1 MANKTIITII
11 TTALFAFVTKSSAQ
25 NLKHSD
31 PQVETAVAATE
42 AEATKVAEKA
52 VAVEAAE
59 TKETVETAAKTIE
72 LTLADALQILNA
84 NNNTI
89 KQADNAVEMAK
100 ATNQKLNA
108 LWFPHLS
115 VSGMY
120 AHMSQNIESRN
131 NMGKLISE
139 DGNVLTPIKE
149 ALGGSLPTSQELAGI
164 LGKLF
169 PHLGQEQIIGIIQKV
184 GTTINEFASALSAST
199 LTVPIIDKNV
209 ASMDVMASWPVFTGG
224 KRIYSSKIGKLM
236 IEQAENL
243 KDLTYDNQ
251 ALLLINAYYT
261 LKLSMHVVEVKE
273 ENVKTMTLLY
283 NDALKLKDAGMIN
296 RAELLTAQVAAE
308 NAAREL
314 ENAKNSVSVVDKAIK
329 NLLKID
335 DSTARIS
342 LINPVTDYA
351 NTTNLLPDEEY
362 FNNLV
367 YQNSKALKAIEL
379 KKSSLKNQRKI
390 AASGYMP
397 NAAVFAKQNLYSY
410 HLPGYISPKTVL
422 GAGLSWNLFDGLSR
436 EANIKLADKAI
447 TEAEI
452 TKDKT
457 YDQITLGVRNYLT
470 QAEDAMYN
478 LKTLETTLQLC
489 NELIEIRQKSFKEGM
504 STANDVVTAQTSLSN
519 AKLATSLAKYQ
530 YSVSLANLMVLCG
543 IGYEF
548 VENVN

>member
-1 MANKTIITII
+1 MAKKTVITII
-11 TTALFAFVTKSSAQ
+11 TTALLAFVTKGSAQ
-25 NLKHSD
+25 NFKHSD
-31 PQVETAVAATE
+31 PQVETAVT
-42 AEATKVAEKA
+42 AELTKTKKVAETVKA
-52 VAVEAAE
+52 
-59 TKETVETAAKTIE
+59 TETVDAAAKTIE

-84 NNNTI
+84 HNNTI

-115 VSGMY
+115 ASGMY

-164 LGKLF
+164 LEKLF

-224 KRIYSSKIGKLM
+224 KRIFSSKIGKLM

-243 KDLTYDNQ
+243 RDLTYDNQ
-251 ALLLINAYYT
+251 TLLLINAYYT

-296 RAELLTAQVAAE
+296 KAELLTAQVAAE
-308 NAAREL
+308 NAAREF
-314 ENAKNSVSVVDKAIK
+314 ESAKNSVSVVDKAIK

-367 YQNSKALKAIEL
+367 HQNSKALKAIEL

-397 NAAVFAKQNLYSY
+397 NVAVFAKQNLYSY

-457 YDQITLGVRNYLT
+457 YDQITLGVRSYLT

-478 LKTLETTLQLC
+478 LKTLQTTLQLC

-504 STANDVVTAQTSLSN
+504 STANDVVTAQTALSN

-530 YSVSLANLMVLCG
+530 YSVSLANLMVICG

-548 VENVN
+548 VESVN

>member
-1 MANKTIITII
+1 MFIKRYIAL
-11 TTALFAFVTKSSAQ
+11 TTATLLSVTVVGNA
-25 NLKHSD
+25 HI
-31 PQVETAVAATE
+31 TE
-42 AEATKVAEKA
+42 KDNKIEYNN
-52 VAVEAAE
+52 
-59 TKETVETAAKTIE
+59 IE
-72 LTLADALQILNA
+72 LTLSDALQILNA

-115 VSGMY
+115 ASGMY

-164 LGKLF
+164 LEKLF

-224 KRIYSSKIGKLM
+224 KRIYSSKIGKQM

-243 KDLTYDNQ
+243 RDLTYDNQ
-251 ALLLINAYYT
+251 TLLLINAYYT

-296 RAELLTAQVAAE
+296 KAELLTAQVAAE
-308 NAAREL
+308 NASREL
-314 ENAKNSVSVVDKAIK
+314 ESAKNSVSVVDKAIK

-335 DSTARIS
+335 DSTARVS

-397 NAAVFAKQNLYSY
+397 NVAVFAKQNLYSY

-548 VENVN
+548 VESVN

>member
-1 MANKTIITII
+1 MAKKTVITII
-11 TTALFAFVTKSSAQ
+11 TTALLAFVTKGSAQ
-25 NLKHSD
+25 NFKHSD
-31 PQVETAVAATE
+31 PQVETAVT
-42 AEATKVAEKA
+42 AELTKTKKVAETVKA
-52 VAVEAAE
+52 
-59 TKETVETAAKTIE
+59 TETVDAAAKTIE

-84 NNNTI
+84 HNNTI

-115 VSGMY
+115 ASGMY

-164 LGKLF
+164 LEKLF

-224 KRIYSSKIGKLM
+224 KRIFSSKIGKLM

-243 KDLTYDNQ
+243 RDLTYDNQ
-251 ALLLINAYYT
+251 TLLLINAYYT

-296 RAELLTAQVAAE
+296 KAELLTAQVAAE
-308 NAAREL
+308 NAAREF
-314 ENAKNSVSVVDKAIK
+314 ESAKNSVSVVDKAIK

-367 YQNSKALKAIEL
+367 HQNSKALKAIEL

-397 NAAVFAKQNLYSY
+397 NVAVFAKQNLYSY
-410 HLPGYISPKTVL
+410 HMPGYISPKTVL

-470 QAEDAMYN
+470 QAEDAVYN
-478 LKTLETTLQLC
+478 LKTLQTTLQLC
-489 NELIEIRQKSFKEGM
+489 NELIEIRKKSFKEGM
-504 STANDVVTAQTSLSN
+504 STANDVVTAQTALSN

-530 YSVSLANLMVLCG
+530 YSVSLANLMVICG

-548 VENVN
+548 VESVN

>member
-1 MANKTIITII
+1 MLIKRYIAL
-11 TTALFAFVTKSSAQ
+11 TTATLLSVTVVGNA
-25 NLKHSD
+25 HI
-31 PQVETAVAATE
+31 TE
-42 AEATKVAEKA
+42 KDNKIEYNN
-52 VAVEAAE
+52 
-59 TKETVETAAKTIE
+59 IE
-72 LTLADALQILNA
+72 LTLSDALQILNA
-84 NNNTI
+84 HNNTI

-115 VSGMY
+115 ASGMY

-164 LGKLF
+164 LEKLF

-224 KRIYSSKIGKLM
+224 KRIFSSKIGKLM

-243 KDLTYDNQ
+243 RDLTYDNQ
-251 ALLLINAYYT
+251 TLLLINAYYT

-296 RAELLTAQVAAE
+296 KAELLTAQVAAE
-308 NAAREL
+308 NAAREF
-314 ENAKNSVSVVDKAIK
+314 ESAKNSVSVVDKAIK

-367 YQNSKALKAIEL
+367 HQNSKALKAIEL

-397 NAAVFAKQNLYSY
+397 NVAVFAKQNLYSY

-457 YDQITLGVRNYLT
+457 YDQITLGVRSYLT

-478 LKTLETTLQLC
+478 LKTLQTTLQLC
-489 NELIEIRQKSFKEGM
+489 NELIEIRKKSFKEGM
-504 STANDVVTAQTSLSN
+504 STANDVVTAQTALSN

-530 YSVSLANLMVLCG
+530 YSVSLANLMVICG

-548 VENVN
+548 VESVN

>member
-11 TTALFAFVTKSSAQ
+11 ATALLMLVTKGSAQ

-31 PQVETAVAATE
+31 PQVETTEVAEETIETAEATE
-42 AEATKVAEKA
+42 A
-52 VAVEAAE
+52 
-59 TKETVETAAKTIE
+59 VETAAKTIE

-115 VSGMY
+115 ASGMY
-120 AHMSQNIESRN
+120 THLSQDIESRN

-149 ALGGSLPTSQELAGI
+149 ALGGNLPTSQELAGV

-224 KRIYSSKIGKLM
+224 KRIYSTKIGKLM

-243 KDLTYDNQ
+243 RDLTYDNQ
-251 ALLLINAYYT
+251 TLLLINAYYT
-261 LKLSMHVVEVKE
+261 LKLSMQVVEVKE
-273 ENVKTMTLLY
+273 ENVKTMTLLH
-283 NDALKLKDAGMIN
+283 NDAIKLKDAGMIN
-296 RAELLTAQVAAE
+296 RAELLTAQVAKE

-314 ENAKNSVSVVDKAIK
+314 ESAKNSVSVVDKAIK
-329 NLLKID
+329 NLLGID
-335 DSTARIS
+335 DTTARIS

-351 NTTNLLPDEEY
+351 NSANLLPDEEY
-362 FNNLV
+362 FNDLA
-367 YQNSKALKAIEL
+367 YRNSKALKAIEL

-397 NAAVFAKQNLYSY
+397 NVAVFAKQNIYSY
-410 HLPGYISPKTVL
+410 HLPGYISPRTVL

-436 EANIKLADKAI
+436 ESNIKLADKAI

-452 TKDKT
+452 TKDKA

-470 QAEDAMYN
+470 QAEDAIYN

-489 NELIEIRQKSFKEGM
+489 NELVEIRQKSFKEGM
-504 STANDVVTAQTSLSN
+504 ATTTEVVTAQTTLDN
-519 AKLATSLAKYQ
+519 AKLATSLARYK

>member
-1 MANKTIITII
+1 MANRLTLVIITAI
-11 TTALFAFVTKSSAQ
+11 LLSFAANMNAQ
-25 NLKHSD
+25 NSIYAKLPSD
-31 PQVETAVAATE
+31 
-42 AEATKVAEKA
+42 
-52 VAVEAAE
+52 
-59 TKETVETAAKTIE
+59 TVE
-72 LTLADALQILNA
+72 LTLTDALQILNA
-84 NNNTI
+84 NNSSI

-115 VSGMY
+115 ASGMY
-120 AHMSQNIESRN
+120 AHLSQDIESRN

-149 ALGGSLPTSQELAGI
+149 ALGGNLPTTQELTAT

-236 IEQAENL
+236 VEQAENL
-243 KDLTYDNQ
+243 RDLTYDNQ

-261 LKLSMHVVEVKE
+261 LKLSMQVVEVKE

-283 NDALKLKDAGMIN
+283 NDAIKLMDAGMIN
-296 RAELLTAQVAAE
+296 RAELLTAQVAKE

-314 ENAKNSVSVVDKAIK
+314 ESAKNSVSVVDKALK

-335 DSTARIS
+335 DSTSRIT

-351 NTTNLLPDEEY
+351 DTDNLLPDEDY

-367 YQNSKALKAIEL
+367 HRNSKALKAIEL
-379 KKSSLKNQRKI
+379 KKGSLKNQRKI
-390 AASGYMP
+390 AVSGYMP
-397 NAAVFAKQNLYSY
+397 NVAVFAKQNLYSY
-410 HLPGYISPKTVL
+410 HLPGYISPRTVL

-436 EANIKLADKAI
+436 EMNIKLADKAI

-452 TKDKT
+452 TREKT
-457 YDQITLGVRNYLT
+457 FDQITLGIRNHLT
-470 QAEDAMYN
+470 RAEDAIYN

-504 STANDVVTAQTSLSN
+504 ATTTEVVTAQTTLDN
-519 AKLATSLAKYQ
+519 AKLATSLAKYR
-530 YSVSLANLMVLCG
+530 YSVALANLMVLCG
-543 IGYEF
+543 IGHEF
-548 VENVN
+548 IESVN

>member
-1 MANKTIITII
+1 MAKKTVITII
-11 TTALFAFVTKSSAQ
+11 TTALLAFVTKGSAQ
-25 NLKHSD
+25 NFKHSD
-31 PQVETAVAATE
+31 PQVETAVT
-42 AEATKVAEKA
+42 AELTKTKKVAETVKA
-52 VAVEAAE
+52 
-59 TKETVETAAKTIE
+59 TETVDAAAKTIE

-84 NNNTI
+84 HNNTI

-115 VSGMY
+115 ASGMY

-164 LGKLF
+164 LEKLF

-224 KRIYSSKIGKLM
+224 KRIFSSKIGKLM

-243 KDLTYDNQ
+243 RDLTYDNQ
-251 ALLLINAYYT
+251 TLLLINAYYT

-296 RAELLTAQVAAE
+296 KAELLTAQVAAE
-308 NAAREL
+308 NAAREF
-314 ENAKNSVSVVDKAIK
+314 ESAKNSVSVVDKALK

-367 YQNSKALKAIEL
+367 HQNSKALKAIEL

-397 NAAVFAKQNLYSY
+397 NVAVFAKQNLYSY

-457 YDQITLGVRNYLT
+457 YDQITLGVRSYLT

-478 LKTLETTLQLC
+478 LKTLQTTLQLC

-504 STANDVVTAQTSLSN
+504 STANDVVTAQTALSN

-530 YSVSLANLMVLCG
+530 YSVSLANLMVICG

-548 VENVN
+548 VESVN